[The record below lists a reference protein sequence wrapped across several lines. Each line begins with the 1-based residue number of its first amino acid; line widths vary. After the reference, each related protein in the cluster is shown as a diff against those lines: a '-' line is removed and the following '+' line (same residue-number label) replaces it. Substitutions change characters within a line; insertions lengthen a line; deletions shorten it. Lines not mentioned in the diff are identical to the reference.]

1 MYACLELRMYACPH
15 RRTRATSDVL
25 AADDEDAVKWVTDDV
40 ERYRKCLRDGAR
52 GEADDW

>member
-1 MYACLELRMYACPH
+1 MRMYACPH

-25 AADDEDAVKWVTDDV
+25 AADDEDVVKWVTDNV
-40 ERYRKCLRDGAR
+40 ERYRKCLRDAAR